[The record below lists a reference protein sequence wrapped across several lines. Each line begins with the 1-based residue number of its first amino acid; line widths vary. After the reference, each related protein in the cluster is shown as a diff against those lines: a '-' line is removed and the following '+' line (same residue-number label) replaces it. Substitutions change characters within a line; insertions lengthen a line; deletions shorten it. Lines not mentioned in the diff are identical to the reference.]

1 MRISAPRAGSS
12 SARGGDEVGFFR
24 PRDSI
29 RAWGENRLRSF
40 PRFVRT
46 RSGDPCDS
54 DRRAENSPCTCA
66 AQVSVSR
73 PLLTSAQRQVRT
85 GMEFEQF
92 VQFVQ
97 LSSESPIRVATDD
110 DCSQFRDLLLGHG
123 SGIETFVSA
132 SILISLA
139 GPTRGKPVTT
149 NAGLLAYLP
158 ILPENS
164 QIGAEAM
171 TQLRSEFMQ
180 LCLDIVL
187 RFVHTT
193 TYISL
198 RPPSGT

>member
-1 MRISAPRAGSS
+1 MTPSRAGSLRISAPRAGSS

-85 GMEFEQF
+85 GVEFEQV
-92 VQFVQ
+92 VQFVH

-110 DCSQFRDLLLGHG
+110 DWSRHRDLLLGQG
-123 SGIETFVSA
+123 SGSDAFVSA
-132 SILISLA
+132 SILVSLA
-139 GPTRGKPVTT
+139 GPIIGRPYYWP
-149 NAGLLAYLP
+149 ALL
-158 ILPENS
+158 
-164 QIGAEAM
+164 
-171 TQLRSEFMQ
+171 
-180 LCLDIVL
+180 
-187 RFVHTT
+187 
-193 TYISL
+193 
-198 RPPSGT
+198 